1 MHVNYAHLPQ
11 ISPIPHPWAW
21 NPMQD
26 PEKAL
31 GRLHVGLAKC
41 LWDGSPCEDDADDA
55 IWDGLRLDLPHF
67 KAGNINDHPLS
78 CNILGQTN
86 IFINEQEYVKV
97 CKAPANLPA

>member
-41 LWDGSPCEDDADDA
+41 LWDGPPCEDDADDA
-55 IWDGLRLDLPHF
+55 IWDGLRFLIYHILP
-67 KAGNINDHPLS
+67 GIYTWPSTIIPL
-78 CNILGQTN
+78 
-86 IFINEQEYVKV
+86 
-97 CKAPANLPA
+97 